1 MKIFPIFT
9 LLFFS
14 ACATSGS
21 AVPQWVNNP
30 HKQYSPEKYL
40 VAIGEGV
47 SRSVASDSAKTEL
60 FAFIRQQV
68 TTSTSSS
75 YNATVSDEDYSLSQ
89 TVKSTSSFNSV
100 VGVRVAE
107 TCTVNGIFYALAVL
121 DKAQTAAYYTRK
133 IMENNEEIE
142 KLRSIAGEN
151 LQIEGLLSLRRAM
164 GIAEENRDFHDILNA
179 VNPAAAKTTPVLSPM
194 TLQTEAQI
202 YGEKIH
208 ITGITKLVGEINDE
222 SRLRSA
228 MEKSMGKFGLKI
240 LFTNGKTI
248 ATPYKL
254 ETTLTVIPLETKN
267 EMLFARYELVS
278 NLTEVKNGKVL
289 FSFSRSNREAHVH
302 KPGLHTII
310 LRSVEEKFATE
321 FFTEL
326 EEKFLL

>member
-1 MKIFPIFT
+1 M
-9 LLFFS
+9 
-14 ACATSGS
+14 
-21 AVPQWVNNP
+21 
-30 HKQYSPEKYL
+30 
-40 VAIGEGV
+40 
-47 SRSVASDSAKTEL
+47 ASDSAKTEL

-68 TTSTSSS
+68 TTSISSS
-75 YNATVSDEDYSLSQ
+75 YNAGVSDEDYRLSQ

-100 VGVRVAE
+100 VGVRIAE

-133 IMENNEEIE
+133 ITENNEEID
-142 KLRSIAGEN
+142 KLRSIADEN
-151 LQIEGLLSLRRAM
+151 LQIEGLLSLHRAI

-179 VNPAAAKTTPVLSPM
+179 VNPAAAKTTPVLSPV

-208 ITGITKLVGEINDE
+208 ITGITRIVGEIDDQG
-222 SRLRSA
+222 RLRSA

-240 LFTNGKTI
+240 LFTDEET
-248 ATPYKL
+248 AETPYKL
-254 ETTLTVIPLETKN
+254 ETTVTVIPLETKN

-289 FSFSRSNREAHVH
+289 FSFSRSNREAHVN
-302 KPGLHTII
+302 KPGLHNII
-310 LRSVEEKFATE
+310 LRSIEELFATD
-321 FFTEL
+321 FFSEL